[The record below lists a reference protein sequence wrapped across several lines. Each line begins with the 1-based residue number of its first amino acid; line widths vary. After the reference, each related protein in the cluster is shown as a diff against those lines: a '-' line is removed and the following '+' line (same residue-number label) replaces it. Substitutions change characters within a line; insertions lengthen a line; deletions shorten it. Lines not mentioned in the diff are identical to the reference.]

1 MEGVREMGNNHE
13 QEVLDKLLPVLQM
26 TEHLHDLME
35 LEYRGDRELVYAKF
49 ASGYQK
55 IANVALDSDV
65 AMIVDV
71 IRQII

>member
-1 MEGVREMGNNHE
+1 MEGARELSNHK

-26 TEHLHDLME
+26 TEHLRDLE
-35 LEYRGDRELVYAKF
+35 GLEYRGDRELVYARF

-65 AMIVDV
+65 AMIMDV

>member
-1 MEGVREMGNNHE
+1 MENKQRI
-13 QEVLDKLLPVLQM
+13 LDVLLPALQE
-26 TEHLHDLME
+26 TCNLHDLVEM
-35 LEYRGDRELVYAKF
+35 EYRADRELVYAKF

-65 AMIVDV
+65 AMIVDL

>member
-1 MEGVREMGNNHE
+1 MENKQRI
-13 QEVLDKLLPVLQM
+13 LDLLLPALQE
-26 TEHLHDLME
+26 TCNLHDLVEM
-35 LEYRGDRELVYAKF
+35 EYRADRELVYAKF

>member
-1 MEGVREMGNNHE
+1 MSNHK

-26 TEHLHDLME
+26 TEHFYDLTG
-35 LEYRGDRELVYAKF
+35 LEYRGDRELVYARF

-71 IRQII
+71 IRQIV

>member
-1 MEGVREMGNNHE
+1 MGSNHE
-13 QEVLDKLLPVLQM
+13 QEVLDKLLPALQA

-35 LEYRGDRELVYAKF
+35 LEYRGDRKLVYAKF

>member
-1 MEGVREMGNNHE
+1 MENKQRI
-13 QEVLDKLLPVLQM
+13 LDVLLPALQE
-26 TEHLHDLME
+26 TCNLHDLVEM
-35 LEYRGDRELVYAKF
+35 EYRADRELVYAKF